1 MKAAT
6 IRIQVLSDSIGSEW
20 NDINAAGVAYAEF
33 LEARLAAALQEAGFA
48 TDDITV
54 TYHAN
59 LAGYASDSV
68 WSEECDDQ
76 DALELVVSQVNQ
88 DAWDAFCCA
97 ETSRD
102 L

>member
-20 NDINAAGVAYAEF
+20 NDLDAAGAAYAEF
-33 LEARLAAALQEAGFA
+33 LEARLAEALQEAGFG
-48 TDDITV
+48 TDEITV

-59 LAGYASDSV
+59 LAGYASNV
-68 WSEECDDQ
+68 ITADDYQ
-76 DALELVVSQVNQ
+76 DENRLELLVNDETQ
-88 DAWDAFCCA
+88 RAWDSFCRD
-97 ETSRD
+97 EDSRD